1 MAKNVTL
8 MGASYPD
15 VPAVNLPQTGGG
27 TARFTDTSGTTAT
40 ASDVAQGKVFYAADG
55 TETTGTA
62 SGGSATIESLSVT
75 ANGTYTAPSGVDG
88 YSPVVVNV
96 PTGGGASNFFSG
108 EVYLENPVNTV
119 EIPYTGNGYPIMAAV
134 YVKGGIYNNTASGDS
149 SWYNLVQRYAVGFW
163 AMHKRI
169 PDVEPTFATSGDQNM
184 AVVECMYKSS
194 ASTATSYSRT
204 SGLDANIFSSS
215 AATAGGVCLCAIQ
228 SKKYNVISRG
238 RIKLLFGEGTYISI
252 LRCLFGIRR

>member
-96 PTGGGASNFFSG
+96 PTGGGGGGTLILTQALGALTSSSSTERDTG
-108 EVYLENPVNTV
+108 ISITVPGSEVNKY
-119 EIPYTGNGYPIMAAV
+119 
-134 YVKGGIYNNTASGDS
+134 
-149 SWYNLVQRYAVGFW
+149 
-163 AMHKRI
+163 
-169 PDVEPTFATSGDQNM
+169 DVLFVATSVDDIKLGFHICTLRTILLQGSSNRNQKNNFSLIPNLLNYRASSDGTEITYQGTTVYGVFPVSPSLDSTTQDLTFGM
-184 AVVECMYKSS
+184 HYRYS
-194 ASTATSYSRT
+194 ASQ
-204 SGLDANIFSSS
+204 SGKIN
-215 AATAGGVCLCAIQ
+215 
-228 SKKYNVISRG
+228 
-238 RIKLLFGEGTYISI
+238 GTYTTRVYGVK
-252 LRCLFGIRR
+252 LTELMGV